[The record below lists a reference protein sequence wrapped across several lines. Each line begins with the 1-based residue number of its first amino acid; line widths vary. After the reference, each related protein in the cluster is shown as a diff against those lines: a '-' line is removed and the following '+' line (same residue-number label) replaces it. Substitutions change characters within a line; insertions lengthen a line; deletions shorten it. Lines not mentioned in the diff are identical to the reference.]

1 MTETIALE
9 WAPLWDAMKTTP
21 AAWIPTTEKMYW
33 EMLEVLPPEKMIG
46 RNFLVGE
53 ADHHNADGRA
63 VYACFTKLGDSYR
76 ARYLTV
82 DEFMQEHGHIPAR
95 ELR

>member
-1 MTETIALE
+1 MTTTTLE

-21 AAWIPTTEKMYW
+21 EAWIPTTEKMYW
-33 EMLEVLPPEKMIG
+33 DMLEVLPPRKMMG
-46 RNFLVGE
+46 TNFLVGE

-63 VYACFTKLGDSYR
+63 VYACFTKFGDSYR

-82 DEFMQEHGHIPAR
+82 DEFMREHGHIPAR